1 MVCSLR
7 QCRWF
12 LRIKPH
18 LKSIVFMSEY
28 LPEKI
33 NANTHLMPLYHKFI
47 AILGTNPGGYITFLP
62 AEKDIIAVKMHRDN

>member
-1 MVCSLR
+1 
-7 QCRWF
+7 
-12 LRIKPH
+12 
-18 LKSIVFMSEY
+18 MSEY